1 MDDLLPQVHGLLA
14 RAGYSVAPAP
24 SDATAL
30 DFEDLASLG
39 RVFIFPSGRELAEGW
54 KSRQDQFLAE
64 NAAHFR
70 RDPLKAWN
78 LYTVFLSPAPCSTE
92 TTRLLFAMEE
102 DFRGTRKIA
111 RAGLTGRDDIELAL
125 APLLPLRNLRVVG
138 IEDATSRLEQR
149 LGAIGQALTDLG
161 RDVPAGA
168 IAARLM
174 VTK

>member
-1 MDDLLPQVHGLLA
+1 ML
-14 RAGYSVAPAP
+14 
-24 SDATAL
+24 
-30 DFEDLASLG
+30 
-39 RVFIFPSGRELAEGW
+39 SGGDVELAAVLHRPPGRAQHGVDPL
-54 KSRQDQFLAE
+54 SGSG
-64 NAAHFR
+64 FR
-70 RDPLKAWN
+70 GVRVLRRGQPASPALKAWN